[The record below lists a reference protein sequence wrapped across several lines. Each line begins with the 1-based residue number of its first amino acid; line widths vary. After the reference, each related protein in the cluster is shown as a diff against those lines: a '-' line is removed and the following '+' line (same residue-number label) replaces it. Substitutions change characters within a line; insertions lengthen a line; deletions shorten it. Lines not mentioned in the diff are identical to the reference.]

1 MSCLVSDFVEPFV
14 VWLQK
19 NVALWICIASVCV
32 CVCRL
37 WVCLL
42 LFSSLCLRFSLKQAF
57 LYYHVVLTF
66 GEWIGIE
73 SEKSSCNRYLV
84 FFSRVYLL
92 IPLKER
98 KIELYWRFPIMNAL
112 KNGSDIHVHKYENIY
127 SHVFCPPER
136 KMERDFTYSV
146 HIPAVLPAT
155 AAVHTFYM
163 CMHSIFLVLFL
174 EFYFYFFFAT
184 PCFYSICRR
193 LFNRM

>member
-1 MSCLVSDFVEPFV
+1 M
-14 VWLQK
+14 
-19 NVALWICIASVCV
+19 IAKKCGAMDMYCECVCV

-42 LFSSLCLRFSLKQAF
+42 LFSALCLRFSLKQAF

-127 SHVFCPPER
+127 SHVFCLPKER
-136 KMERDFTYSV
+136 WREIL
-146 HIPAVLPAT
+146 HIPFTFRLCCRLPPPYT
-155 AAVHTFYM
+155 
-163 CMHSIFLVLFL
+163 HSTCACIQ
-174 EFYFYFFFAT
+174 YF
-184 PCFYSICRR
+184 
-193 LFNRM
+193 